1 MLEQEP
7 ILLIKNLSVSFQTED
22 GEVNAL
28 QHLNLEILPKT
39 TCALVG
45 ESGSG
50 KSVCAMT
57 IMGLIPSPP
66 SQIPNG
72 EIIYKS
78 KSGKMINL
86 LQCSPQ
92 EWQSIRGQE
101 ISMIFQ
107 EPMTSLNP
115 LMTCGNQVMEILE
128 KNSIE
133 KPKAKELTLELFRDV
148 KLPNPEEILNR
159 YPHEISGGQKQRVM
173 IAMAI
178 ACKPQLLIADEPTT
192 ALDVS
197 IQNTILQ
204 LLSELQQKYN
214 MSVLFITHDLNLVRR
229 FATKTAVLYRSELV
243 EYNTTAELFSSPKHK
258 YTKGLIACRPSMS
271 ERVAKLKTIQEIL
284 NEDHE
289 KANPS
294 AHVSR
299 DEFRHVLQE
308 LNEKEP
314 ILTIDNVNI
323 WYPTSTN
330 LFGKATAWHKAV
342 NGVSLQLREGETLGL
357 VGESGCGKTSLG
369 KSLVLLNPITRGTV
383 RYKGKDISKFS
394 KSEKLEYR
402 RKVQIIF
409 QDPYSSLNPRLSI
422 GESIHETMNVH
433 GLHKAQDRR
442 KKTEELLIKVGLKPE
457 HYRRYPHE
465 FSGGQ
470 RQRICIARTLSLE
483 PELIICDESV
493 SALDVSIQAQ
503 ILNLLVSLRK
513 EFNLSY
519 LFISH
524 DLSVIKHISNNV
536 AVMNKGE
543 IVEYQDADSLFENPT
558 HIYTRQLIQ
567 DSFLA

>member
-28 QHLNLEILPKT
+28 QHLHLEILPKT

-66 SQIPNG
+66 SRNPNG

-78 KSGKMINL
+78 KSGKTINL

-115 LMTCGNQVMEILE
+115 LMTCGTQVMEILE

-284 NEDHE
+284 NEGHE

-294 AHVSR
+294 ARVSR

-330 LFGKATAWHKAV
+330 LFGKATAWYKAV

-369 KSLVLLNPITRGTV
+369 KSLVLLNPITHGTV
-383 RYKGKDISKFS
+383 QYKGKDISQFS

-433 GLHKAQDRR
+433 GLHKTQDRR
-442 KKTEELLIKVGLKPE
+442 KKTEELLTKVGLKPE

-567 DSFLA
+567 DSFLV